1 MKYWLEDT
9 LRENCELVKGK
20 VVGFSYKDLGDFTD
34 RFRYL
39 IHTEKEMYILAVVQ
53 DTGHIS
59 DCVLYSLDNAREID
73 YMKIGNFG
81 DIEFLVDDT
90 QEAFTFKT
98 QGKEDTYSCQAFVIY
113 VSGEFI
119 SNKL

>member
-1 MKYWLEDT
+1 MQYWLEDT
-9 LRENCELVKGK
+9 LGEKSKLVKGK
-20 VVGFSYKDLGDFTD
+20 VVGFSHKDLGDFTE

-39 IHTEKEMYILAVVQ
+39 IHTEKEMYILGAIQ

-59 DCVLYSLDNAREID
+59 DCVLYPLDNTGEID

-81 DIEFLVDDT
+81 DIEFLIDDT
-90 QEAFTFKT
+90 QEGFTFKT
-98 QGKEDTYSCQAFVIY
+98 QGKGDTYSCQAFVIY